1 MGKYMGILTDFES
14 IAIPIYMAM
23 AMGNIWV
30 WFIWLGQHWWA
41 LNHTISIIKW
51 SLR

>member
-1 MGKYMGILTDFES
+1 MGKYMGILINFEY

-30 WFIWLGQHWWA
+30 WLIWLGQHCSR
-41 LNHTISIIKW
+41 LELYKCRKSHE
-51 SLR
+51 